1 VSERRIRLGA
11 FLGANAATGA
21 HAASWRHPDAR
32 ADAGINFAHFVE
44 VSRTAERGKFDL
56 VFIADNMNV
65 HEAPPAVLSRSAQY
79 IANFEPL
86 TLIAALTAS
95 TERIGLVAT
104 ASTSWNE
111 PHTVARTFATLERI
125 SRARTGWNI
134 VTSTANAEARN
145 FGRPGVVD
153 RPERYARAR
162 EFTNAVRALWDG
174 AVDPV
179 LVQAGASD
187 DGRAFASE
195 VAEVVFT
202 NHPTLEL
209 AQAYYAD
216 VKARAARLG
225 RSPESILIL
234 PGISPFVGRTED
246 EARGQYDALQ
256 SLVDPIVGLGMLTML
271 LGADLSAYPLDGPL
285 PDLLPPRTGSQSSF
299 DNWTSLA
306 RRENLTIR
314 ELVARTVAARG
325 KSVIVGTPVQVADH
339 MQLWF
344 ENGAADGFNLM
355 PPVIPG
361 AFDDFVDLVIPELQE
376 RGLYRTEYGGET
388 LRDHLGLARLPDLHR
403 QDRHVVAG
411 AVRQDE
417 VV

>member
-1 VSERRIRLGA
+1 
-11 FLGANAATGA
+11 
-21 HAASWRHPDAR
+21 
-32 ADAGINFAHFVE
+32 
-44 VSRTAERGKFDL
+44 
-56 VFIADNMNV
+56 MNV
-65 HEAPPAVLSRSAQY
+65 HEAPSAVLSRSAQY

-95 TERIGLVAT
+95 TARIGLVAT

-125 SRARTGWNI
+125 SGARTGWNI

-162 EFTNAVRALWDG
+162 EFTNTVRALWDG

-209 AQAYYAD
+209 AQEYYAD
-216 VKARAARLG
+216 VKARASRLG

-234 PGISPFVGRTED
+234 PGISPFVGRTERD
-246 EARGQYDALQ
+246 ARGQYDELQ
-256 SLVDPIVGLGMLTML
+256 ALVDPVVGLGMLTML
-271 LGADLSAYPLDGPL
+271 LGTDLSAYPLDGPL
-285 PDLLPPRTGSQSSF
+285 PDLDPPRTGSRSSF
-299 DNWTSLA
+299 DNWTALA

-314 ELVARTVAARG
+314 ELIARTVAARG

-361 AFDDFVDLVIPELQE
+361 TFDDFVDLVIPELQE
-376 RGLYRTEYGGET
+376 RRLYRTEYRGAT
-388 LRDHLGLARLPDLHR
+388 LRDHLGLSRADRVPHHAR
-403 QDRHVVAG
+403 QD
-411 AVRQDE
+411 
-417 VV
+417 